1 MTIKLKQSNRA
12 IVEEVK
18 SIGESRAK
26 YEKEYKAHTANIEKR
41 MEEVRHE
48 NSHLGVRN
56 KEKEQEIKLS
66 DLKIKEMRKTVPN
79 TRLLPLKGRRST
91 VEA

>member
-1 MTIKLKQSNRA
+1 MKS
-12 IVEEVK
+12 IVESK
-18 SIGESRAK
+18 AK
-26 YEKEYKAHTANIEKR
+26 YEKEYKIHNANIEKR
-41 MEEVRHE
+41 LEEVRNE
-48 NSHLGVRN
+48 NGQLGIRN

-79 TRLLPLKGRRST
+79 TRLLPLKGRRNT